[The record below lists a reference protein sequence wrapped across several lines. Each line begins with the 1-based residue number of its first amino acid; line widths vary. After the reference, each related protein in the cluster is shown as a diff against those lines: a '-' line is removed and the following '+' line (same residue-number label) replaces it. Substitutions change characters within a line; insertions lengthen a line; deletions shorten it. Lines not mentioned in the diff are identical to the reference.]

1 MQLPPHSPYPF
12 RGPNDKFA
20 PVTLPPPA
28 PHGRVPASTFAGIVA
43 IAADAIIT
51 VDSAQVIIFFNEGAE
66 RIFGWRAEEVLGQP
80 LTILVPQR
88 FRGVHEGHVRGFGHG
103 GNTARRMGERSEIGG
118 LRRNGEEFPAEAS
131 ISRVT
136 NEGETVYTVV
146 LRDVTDRKRSA
157 DRLRF
162 LAEAG
167 ETLAE
172 QREMDDLLATVAG
185 LPVPVLA
192 DAVVVEVAFDGAFM
206 VDSAHAEEEVR
217 EALTE
222 SRLRA
227 GRGATEIP
235 AATQRLAHAGSIV
248 APPDDATIGA
258 SPPSWIDAATAARL
272 GAPRAL
278 AVQLR
283 ARGELLGVV
292 HLLRARAWDESER
305 VLAEDYARRAA
316 LAIDA
321 ARLLGQVRRALQA
334 RDDVTG
340 IVSHDLRNPVQAVKM
355 LAGAIADSDG
365 GVPKH
370 VIEQAGIIRQA
381 AEQMDRLIQD
391 LLDAARIEAGH
402 LAVTP
407 RPERAADLVSVAM
420 EPLLPLAAA
429 RRQALTV
436 DADESLPSVMADAGR
451 IAQVLSNLVGNAM
464 KFTPDGGRI
473 AVDAALDDGVVVVR
487 VTDSGSGIPEA
498 QRDRIFDRWVQ
509 LRAPNAAGAGLG
521 LPIARGIVEAHGGRL
536 WHEQGPNGGS
546 VFAFT
551 LRVVG

>member
-1 MQLPPHSPYPF
+1 VHDAIFATVTSHPP
-12 RGPNDKFA
+12 
-20 PVTLPPPA
+20 T

-51 VDSAQVIIFFNEGAE
+51 VDAAQVIIFFNEGAE
-66 RIFGWRAEEVLGQP
+66 RIFGWRADEVLGQP
-80 LTILVPQR
+80 LAMLVPHR
-88 FRGVHEGHVRGFGHG
+88 FRGAHEGHVRGFGHG
-103 GNTARRMGERSEIGG
+103 DNTARRMGERSEIAG

-136 NEGETVYTVV
+136 NEGETVFTVV

-172 QREMDDLLATVAG
+172 QRDMNELLATVAG

-192 DAVVVEVAFDGAFM
+192 DAAVVEVAFDGVFM
-206 VDSAHAEEEVR
+206 AESAHADEQVR
-217 EALTE
+217 DALTE
-222 SRLRA
+222 GRLRA
-227 GRGATEIP
+227 GRGMAAIP
-235 AATQRLAHAGSIV
+235 PATQRLGHAGSIS
-248 APPDDATIGA
+248 APPDEATIG
-258 SPPSWIDAATAARL
+258 SPPPAWVDAGTVARL
-272 GAPRAL
+272 GNPRAL

-292 HLLRARAWDESER
+292 HLLRTRTWDESER

-340 IVSHDLRNPVQAVKM
+340 IVSHDLRNPVQAIKL
-355 LAGAIADSDG
+355 LAGAIAESDG
-365 GVPKH
+365 GVPEH
-370 VIEQAGIIRQA
+370 VLEQAGIIQRA

-391 LLDAARIEAGH
+391 LLDAARIDAGR
-402 LAVTP
+402 LQVTP
-407 RPERAADLVSVAM
+407 RPEQAAALVSIAI

-429 RRQALTV
+429 RRQSLTV

-473 AVDAALDDGVVVVR
+473 AVQAAVDDGVVVVR
-487 VTDSGSGIPEA
+487 VTDSGLGIPET
-498 QRDRIFDRWVQ
+498 QRERIFDRWVQ
-509 LRAPNAAGAGLG
+509 LSTSSAAGAGLG

-536 WHEQGPNGGS
+536 WHEDAADGGS

-551 LRVVG
+551 LRIVG